1 MSTLEGWTGGIYGMF
16 HRSQTK
22 IFLFP
27 ESRKWVSKIL
37 ILITLSYTRK
47 SMKKEKLFKAK
58 PRLHIANHMSWS
70 LSIDD
75 SNHSE
80 DMILIS
86 CRIEWWNHKHQLI
99 IQVVH
104 GSRKTFRLRITNN
117 NFLKF
122 MFHGKENQPIT
133 HHKNTSVWPWHY
145 IAPRWTWTKT
155 PLSS

>member
-1 MSTLEGWTGGIYGMF
+1 MSILEGWTGGIYGMF
-16 HRSQTK
+16 HRSQKTNFFS
-22 IFLFP
+22 FLNH
-27 ESRKWVSKIL
+27 ENEQVRYSLK
-37 ILITLSYTRK
+37 TCSYTGKCLKR
-47 SMKKEKLFKAK
+47 EKLFKAK
-58 PRLHIANHMSWS
+58 PRLHITNHMSWS

-75 SNHSE
+75 SNHVE